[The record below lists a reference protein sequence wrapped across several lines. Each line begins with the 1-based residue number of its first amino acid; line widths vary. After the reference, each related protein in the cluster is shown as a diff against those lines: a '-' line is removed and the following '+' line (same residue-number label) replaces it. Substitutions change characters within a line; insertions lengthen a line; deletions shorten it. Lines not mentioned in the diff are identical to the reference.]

1 MSDLEKKT
9 RIELDP
15 RNTIVSG
22 LKSFK
27 SSRFKIV
34 IVELDFVNYGGEL
47 VFILLG
53 IEESC
58 ELQSER

>member
-15 RNTIVSG
+15 RNTIVSR
-22 LKSFK
+22 LRSFK

-34 IVELDFVNYGGEL
+34 IGELDFVNYGGEL
-47 VFILLG
+47 VFIQLG